1 MKENKGRII
10 SIANLKGGV
19 GKTTTAQN
27 LGAGLTRSGKKVLFI
42 DMDIRQ
48 NLTFA
53 LNGSN
58 DYRSIYDL
66 LQGVEIS
73 TAIQKTSSGDLIRG
87 DFGLSNDDVSEDDF
101 KAILKP
107 LRSIY
112 DYILIDTP
120 PNNNTAVSAALA
132 ASDSVIIPA
141 QANVFSVQGL
151 FNESETLKA
160 FDCEI
165 AGVLVTSYEKRGIFK
180 RDFLQA
186 IKEVCRAENIKIFDT
201 VIRKNVA
208 IEKAQSE
215 GKNIFE
221 YDSKSNGAK
230 DYTEFVK
237 EVLKNE

>member
-1 MKENKGRII
+1 MKMKENKGRII

-120 PNNNTAVSAALA
+120 PNTNTV
-132 ASDSVIIPA
+132 
-141 QANVFSVQGL
+141 
-151 FNESETLKA
+151 
-160 FDCEI
+160 
-165 AGVLVTSYEKRGIFK
+165 
-180 RDFLQA
+180 
-186 IKEVCRAENIKIFDT
+186 
-201 VIRKNVA
+201 
-208 IEKAQSE
+208 
-215 GKNIFE
+215 
-221 YDSKSNGAK
+221 
-230 DYTEFVK
+230 
-237 EVLKNE
+237 